1 MSSPIPVNP
10 ASHAIPD
17 PEIVTVYGT
26 TRCGDCHRTRR
37 YLDGTKTPYRWI
49 DLGHDDASRNLLHAN
64 GLLAVPV
71 VVLPGGRYLVEPSDR
86 ELEAAL
92 TQA

>member
-1 MSSPIPVNP
+1 MSSP
-10 ASHAIPD
+10 STAIPN

-37 YLDGTKTPYRWI
+37 YLDRTQTPYAWI
-49 DLGHDDASRNLLHAN
+49 DLGHDDASRDMLHAN

-71 VVLPGGRYLVEPSDR
+71 VVLPGGRYLVEPTDP

-92 TQA
+92 TAA

>member
-1 MSSPIPVNP
+1 MSSPIPVTP
-10 ASHAIPD
+10 TSHAIPD

-71 VVLPGGRYLVEPSDR
+71 VLLPGGRYLIEPSDR

>member
-1 MSSPIPVNP
+1 M
-10 ASHAIPD
+10 
-17 PEIVTVYGT
+17 
-26 TRCGDCHRTRR
+26 
-37 YLDGTKTPYRWI
+37 
-49 DLGHDDASRNLLHAN
+49 LHAN

-92 TQA
+92 TAS